1 MRMLKYKCL
10 LCGRVHYGRADL
22 KPGYCTTCGPKGRL
36 IWVINYDK
44 VCKTLAGI
52 MERAAD
58 SIRDLSKVFAEANR
72 RKQ

>member
-1 MRMLKYKCL
+1 MLKYKCL

-22 KPGYCTTCGPKGRL
+22 KPGYCTTCGPRGRL

-52 MERAAD
+52 MERTVD
-58 SIRDLSKVFAEANR
+58 SFRDLSKAIAGVRMR
-72 RKQ
+72 R

>member
-22 KPGYCTTCGPKGRL
+22 KPGYCTT
-36 IWVINYDK
+36 
-44 VCKTLAGI
+44 AGI

-58 SIRDLSKVFAEANR
+58 SIRDFTKVLGEVNR
-72 RKQ
+72 RR